1 MLEESPSSGNGSGQP
16 SWRGYAQLAFILAAI
31 VVALYFA
38 RAPGRVDRGE
48 IHDQKQEIARPTV
61 TVIRPAPTEQS
72 LIVELTGS
80 VTLEEKASVA
90 SEVAGRVVWVSPKF
104 SNGGSFAADETFI
117 RIDPTKFE
125 LHVEAAA
132 MAVRE
137 AEAQVWAQRAR
148 GEENARKFAL
158 ENPGVEAS
166 EWVRRLPKIA
176 EAEAELERARAV
188 LMLAELRLKDTNI
201 SFPYDG
207 RVMTSDVEVG
217 ELVGPVDL
225 VGGTGLG
232 VVYRP
237 AALQVDAPIEPRDL
251 DYLAP
256 VIGRSARV
264 SGETGSWRARVA
276 RVSSVVAPRTR
287 LATVFLKFSAN
298 ARASSLPVPG
308 AFVEVVIEGP
318 SYQDV
323 FVLPESVLRDRGSVW
338 VVKGGVLRSVE
349 PEALGRTAE
358 GWVVRAFDAGAGVVF
373 GTLSGAREG
382 LAVAVTD

>member
-1 MLEESPSSGNGSGQP
+1 MLEEAPSSRNGSDPP
-16 SWRGYAQLAFILAAI
+16 SWRGYAQVAFVLCAI
-31 VVALYFA
+31 AIALYLA
-38 RAPGRVDRGE
+38 RAPGRIDRGALPDPSPE
-48 IHDQKQEIARPTV
+48 SARPTV
-61 TVIRPAPTEQS
+61 SVIRPAPTEQS
-72 LIVELTGS
+72 LTVELTGS

-90 SEVAGRVVWVSPKF
+90 SEVVGRVVWVSPKF

-137 AEAQVWAQRAR
+137 AEARVWAERAR

-158 ENPGVEAS
+158 KNPGVEAS

-188 LMLAELRLKDTNI
+188 LKLAEVRLQDTNI
-201 SFPYDG
+201 SFPFDG
-207 RVMTSDVEVG
+207 RVMTSDVEAG

-225 VGGTGLG
+225 VGRTALG
-232 VVYRP
+232 VVYRL
-237 AALQVDAPIEPRDL
+237 AALQVDVPIEPRDL

-276 RVSSVVAPRTR
+276 RVSSVVAPGTR

-298 ARASSLPVPG
+298 VRGSSLPVPG
-308 AFVEVVIEGP
+308 EFVEVAIDGP
-318 SYQDV
+318 SHRDV
-323 FVLPESVLRDRGSVW
+323 YVLPEAALQERGSVW
-338 VVKGGVLRSVE
+338 VVKGGVLRPFE
-349 PEALGRTAE
+349 PDTVGRMPE
-358 GWVVRAFDAGAGVVF
+358 GWVVRSFDAGAGVVV
-373 GTLSGAREG
+373 GTLPGAREG
-382 LAVAVTD
+382 LAVAVKD

>member
-16 SWRGYAQLAFILAAI
+16 SWRGYAQLAFILGAI
-31 VVALYFA
+31 AVALYLA
-38 RAPGRVDRGE
+38 RAPGRVDRVA
-48 IHDQKQEIARPTV
+48 IPDPTQESARPTV
-61 TVIRPAPTEQS
+61 SVIRPVPTEQS
-72 LIVELTGS
+72 LTVELTGS

-104 SNGGSFAADETFI
+104 STGGSFAADETFI
-117 RIDPTKFE
+117 RIDPTKVE
-125 LHVEAAA
+125 LQVEAAA

-137 AEAQVWAQRAR
+137 AEARVWAQRAR

-158 ENPGVEAS
+158 ENPGVQPS

-176 EAEAELERARAV
+176 EAEAELEKARAV
-188 LMLAELRLKDTNI
+188 LKLAERRLQDTNI

-225 VGGTGLG
+225 VGRTALG

-237 AALQVDAPIEPRDL
+237 AALQVDVPIEPRDL

-256 VIGRSARV
+256 VIGRRARI

-276 RVSSVVAPRTR
+276 RVSSVVAPGTR
-287 LATVFLKFSAN
+287 LATVFLKFSGN
-298 ARASSLPVPG
+298 VRASSLPVPG
-308 AFVEVVIEGP
+308 EFVEVAIEGP

-323 FVLPESVLRDRGSVW
+323 YVLPEAALQERGSVW
-338 VVKGGVLRSVE
+338 VVKGDVLRPFE
-349 PEALGRTAE
+349 PDTVGRTAE
-358 GWVVRAFDAGAGVVF
+358 GWVVRSFDAGAGVVV
-373 GTLSGAREG
+373 GTLPGASEG
-382 LAVAVTD
+382 LAVVVKD